1 MKKFLKI
8 SAIVIAVLIVLLIAI
23 PLLLKGKIADI
34 VKTEANKMLNAKL
47 DFEELD
53 ISLLRNF
60 PKATIEL
67 KNLSVV
73 GIGEFDG
80 DTLVAADEI
89 AAAVDL
95 LSLFGDSGYEISYV
109 TLDRP
114 IVNAFIHKGGTVNW
128 DIMKSDDTEE
138 ENAITEETSDSAFD
152 LQLRKFRI
160 TDASISYTDME
171 SGTVFSTGK
180 LNLALTGKLSGMQTA
195 LQCKASIQ
203 DILLSMDRVT
213 YLKDAEI
220 EIDMNLLAD
229 LDNYK
234 FTFEGIVYA
243 SMP

>member
-95 LSLFGDSGYEISYV
+95 LSLFGD
-109 TLDRP
+109 
-114 IVNAFIHKGGTVNW
+114 
-128 DIMKSDDTEE
+128 
-138 ENAITEETSDSAFD
+138 
-152 LQLRKFRI
+152 
-160 TDASISYTDME
+160 
-171 SGTVFSTGK
+171 
-180 LNLALTGKLSGMQTA
+180 
-195 LQCKASIQ
+195 
-203 DILLSMDRVT
+203 
-213 YLKDAEI
+213 
-220 EIDMNLLAD
+220 
-229 LDNYK
+229 
-234 FTFEGIVYA
+234 
-243 SMP
+243 

>member
-128 DIMKSDDTEE
+128 ERRHRRRKCNNRRDKRQRIRFATAQIPHHRCQHFLYGYGKRNRLFYRETESCPYGKTQRHADRLTMQGFDTG
-138 ENAITEETSDSAFD
+138 
-152 LQLRKFRI
+152 
-160 TDASISYTDME
+160 Y
-171 SGTVFSTGK
+171 
-180 LNLALTGKLSGMQTA
+180 
-195 LQCKASIQ
+195 
-203 DILLSMDRVT
+203 
-213 YLKDAEI
+213 
-220 EIDMNLLAD
+220 
-229 LDNYK
+229 
-234 FTFEGIVYA
+234 FTFDG
-243 SMP
+243 

>member
-114 IVNAFIHKGGTVNW
+114 IVNAFIHRGGTVNW

-138 ENAITEETSDSAFD
+138 ENATTEETSDSAFD

-171 SGTVFSTGK
+171 S
-180 LNLALTGKLSGMQTA
+180 
-195 LQCKASIQ
+195 
-203 DILLSMDRVT
+203 
-213 YLKDAEI
+213 
-220 EIDMNLLAD
+220 
-229 LDNYK
+229 
-234 FTFEGIVYA
+234 
-243 SMP
+243 